1 MSMYTA
7 LSALTSQ
14 QTKLDVIGN
23 NIANVSTVAYKS
35 QDVSFSDLLSQTL
48 SGATAANEA
57 SNTGGTNAQQVGLG
71 VSIASVTTD
80 TTVGSTE
87 STGVGT
93 DVSIDGSGYFI
104 LEGSTADTFYFT
116 RAGNFGVDSSG
127 NLVVDGYKVCGWEPD
142 SAGNIDTQSAVSGLN
157 LYTADDGASKQTI
170 SPEATSYATLKGT
183 LNSSATAQ
191 GTWPETLPTTYTS
204 DASSTIT
211 VYNALGDDYDVT
223 VSYTKCATGTVYTTS
238 GDAAAG
244 TNGENVTI
252 VYWKASDA
260 ETDITASGSGYLMFD
275 SNGKLLNTTT
285 SSTYYYQTQQL
296 TGTSTPGY
304 TAASATTAN
313 NLTVS
318 IAGGTAT
325 TVSLTGV
332 DSVSELQTAI
342 DTALGSGVVS
352 VSADATTGYLSLTSP
367 SGQAITVAG
376 TSATALGFAT
386 TTSSSVTE
394 TITLEPSTSAITVTP
409 DTSSSTAAST
419 SAITVDLDMTGITL
433 SSGTATVAVK
443 DSDGYAAGTLEEF
456 TISSDGTIT
465 GSYSNGETQ
474 VLGQIA
480 LAVFENAA
488 GLDKVGSNVYQVSA
502 NSGEFTGGVVAGS
515 SGSGDLNSGTLEAS
529 NVDLSE
535 QFAGMMVAERAYQAA
550 SKMITVT
557 DEMMQTVINMVS

>member
-23 NIANVSTVAYKS
+23 NISNVSTVAYKS
-35 QDVSFSDLLSQTL
+35 QDVSFADLLSQTL
-48 SGATAANEA
+48 SGATAANAA

-80 TTVGSTE
+80 ISVGSTE

-93 DVSIDGSGYFI
+93 DVSIDGSGYFV
-104 LEGSTADTFYFT
+104 LEGGTANTYNFT
-116 RAGNFGVDSSG
+116 RAGNFGVDAAG
-127 NLVVDGYKVCGWEPD
+127 NLVVNGYKVCGWEPD
-142 SAGNIDTQSAVSGLN
+142 TTGTIDTQVAVSGLN
-157 LYTADDGASKQTI
+157 LYTAEDGTSKQTI
-170 SPEATSYATLKGT
+170 SPEATSFATLKGT

-191 GTWPETLPTTYTS
+191 GTWPETMNSTITS

-223 VSYTKCATGTVYTTS
+223 VGYTKCATGTVYTTAAN
-238 GDAAAG
+238 AAAG
-244 TNGENVTI
+244 TNGESSTM
-252 VYWKASDA
+252 VYWEASDA

-275 SNGKLLNTTT
+275 SDGNLMNSTEAT
-285 SSTYYYQTQQL
+285 TYYYQTQEI
-296 TGTSTPGY
+296 
-304 TAASATTAN
+304 AAAGAPDYADAISDAD
-313 NLTVS
+313 LTVS

-325 TVSLTGV
+325 AVSLSTGL
-332 DSVSELQTAI
+332 DSVSELQSAL
-342 DTALGSGVVS
+342 DTALGAGVVT
-352 VSADATTGYLSLTSP
+352 VSADTAGALTLVS
-367 SGQAITVAG
+367 SSNQSITLAG
-376 TSATALGFAT
+376 NAAGALGFST
-386 TTSSSVTE
+386 LTGSSGSAV
-394 TITLEPSTSAITVTP
+394 IALSASTSAITVTP
-409 DTSSSTAAST
+409 DTSSATAAST
-419 SAITVDLDMTGITL
+419 AVLPVDVDMTGVTL

-443 DSDGYAAGTLEEF
+443 DSDGYAMGSLEEF
-456 TISSDGTIT
+456 TVSGDGTIT

-502 NSGEFTGGVVAGS
+502 NSGKFTGGVVAGS
-515 SGSGDLNSGTLEAS
+515 NGSGDLNSGTLEAS

-550 SKMITVT
+550 SKLITVT
-557 DEMMQTVINMVS
+557 DDMMQTVINMVS

>member
-296 TGTSTPGY
+296 TGTTPPDY
-304 TAASATTAN
+304 TTASATTAN